1 MSRKEAL
8 VRMATRC
15 TCLPNQKSALNLNG
29 KESQEKP
36 VSHGGAT
43 TEVTAY
49 LAVLASGSCSEHDPA

>member
-1 MSRKEAL
+1 
-8 VRMATRC
+8 
-15 TCLPNQKSALNLNG
+15 LPNQKSALNLNG